1 MLAWGFYNRFMKIIL
16 ALILILVLWIP
27 SFVFAVSPEEKAL
40 MDSCQKREAN
50 GCEKLGAYYLAR
62 GNWENS
68 FVIGEALCKRDSI
81 IGCTYA
87 GTAALAQ
94 KKGKEGLAFLN
105 KACDKFEPFACR
117 SLGRIV
123 KKENGNLS
131 HLYFRRACH
140 YGLEE
145 VCRDLSKKKQ
155 LFTKMGEGF
164 LKKLKEDCVDSTTS
178 LCQDRLKEV
187 SSCPGPLTKEDCLL
201 MPGYLSIY
209 FRAKMM
215 QIQAKLALSTML
227 AEQKKQKKFSNNLE
241 EVLKDFRPSE
251 HHRYVM
257 GFKKFCAEGKKATT
271 AELFPETYR
280 DLNEKFLRAAAKFFN
295 QGKRDDCYKGG
306 LGFEAFAVGNLDP
319 TRPEKLDIWKI
330 NHDGNLIQISEGLP

>member
-1 MLAWGFYNRFMKIIL
+1 MKIIL
-16 ALILILVLWIP
+16 ALVL
-27 SFVFAVSPEEKAL
+27 FVPFYAAAVLPEEKAL
-40 MDSCQKREAN
+40 MDSCQRREPN
-50 GCEKLGAYYLAR
+50 GCERLGAYYLAR
-62 GNWENS
+62 ENWENS
-68 FVIGEALCKRDSI
+68 YVIGEALCKRDSM

-87 GTAALAQ
+87 GSALLAQ

-117 SLGRIV
+117 TLGRVV
-123 KKENGNLS
+123 KKESGNLS

-145 VCRDLSKKKQ
+145 VCRDLSRKRE

-164 LKKLKEDCVDSTTS
+164 LKKLKDDCADSATS

-187 SSCPGPLTKEDCLL
+187 AACPGPLTKEDCLL

-227 AEQKKQKKFSNNLE
+227 AEQKKKKKFSNNLE
-241 EVLKDFRPSE
+241 EVLSDFKQGE
-251 HHRYVM
+251 YHRYVM
-257 GFKKFCAEGKKATT
+257 GFKKACAEGKKTTT
-271 AELFPETYR
+271 ADLFPETYKEM
-280 DLNEKFLRAAAKFFN
+280 NSKFLQAAGKFFRD
-295 QGKRDDCYKGG
+295 GKKDDCYEGG

-319 TRPEKLDIWKI
+319 VHPTKLDIWKI

>member
-1 MLAWGFYNRFMKIIL
+1 MLAVGLYNSSMKFIL
-16 ALILILVLWIP
+16 ALVLCIP
-27 SFVFAVSPEEKAL
+27 TFVLAISPEEKSL
-40 MDSCQKREAN
+40 MDSCQRREPN
-50 GCEKLGAYYLAR
+50 GCEKLGAYYLGR
-62 GNWENS
+62 ENWENS
-68 FVIGEALCKRDSI
+68 QVIGEALCKRESI

-87 GTAALAQ
+87 GTALLAQ
-94 KKGKEGLAFLN
+94 NKGKEGLTYLN

-117 SLGRIV
+117 SLGRLV

-140 YGLEE
+140 YGLDE
-145 VCRDLSKKKQ
+145 VCRDLSKKKV

-164 LKKLKEDCVDSTTS
+164 LNKLKDDCSDTTTS

-215 QIQAKLALSTML
+215 QIQAKLALTTML
-227 AEQKKQKKFSNNLE
+227 AEQKKQKSFSNNLE
-241 EVLKDFRPSE
+241 VVLKDFKQGE
-251 HHRYVM
+251 HHRYVV
-257 GFKKFCAEGKKATT
+257 GFKKNCAEGKKATT
-271 AELFPETYR
+271 AELFPETYK
-280 DLNEKFLRAAAKFFN
+280 DMNGKFLKAAAKFFRE
-295 QGKRDDCYKGG
+295 GKKDDCYRGG
-306 LGFEAFAVGNLDP
+306 QGFEAFAVGNLD
-319 TRPEKLDIWKI
+319 RIHPEKLDIWKI